1 MASTLVSSASVTSLC
16 KGCTAAAAAAPPP
29 PSLPPA
35 GKVWRGSLLLT
46 HPGPPWMALAG
57 ALVPLAVSLLL
68 TSCLLL
74 AKLLPRAAATAGA
87 WIPPGWGQKTCCRR
101 LSLLTCHCTPAPPA
115 CSRRCSPGA
124 PPRPPPAS
132 PSWPRPP
139 CGRR

>member
-1 MASTLVSSASVTSLC
+1 MAFTLGSSASVTSLC

-35 GKVWRGSLLLT
+35 EKFGEALSYSLTLALLGW
-46 HPGPPWMALAG
+46 HWQVLWSHWLCLSCSQAASCSPN
-57 ALVPLAVSLLL
+57 
-68 TSCLLL
+68 SCL
-74 AKLLPRAAATAGA
+74 
-87 WIPPGWGQKTCCRR
+87 GQPQLQVLGSHLVGGRKGCRR